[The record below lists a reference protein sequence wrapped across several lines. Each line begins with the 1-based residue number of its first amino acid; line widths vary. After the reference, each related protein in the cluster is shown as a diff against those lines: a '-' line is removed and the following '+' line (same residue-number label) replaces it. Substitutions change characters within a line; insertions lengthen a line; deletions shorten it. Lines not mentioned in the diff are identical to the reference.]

1 MKKIVTVIFICLI
14 VLKLGIGG
22 QSIHESAKKGDIEKI
37 KSMIKENP
45 ELIFLQNRYGMIP
58 LHTSA
63 YNGKIEVF
71 EFFLKKGVDLN
82 SATRTGKTALFYAEI
97 NQQKNMIAF
106 LESKGLKK
114 KFMNFPR
121 LIGKY
126 LEQKKPGR
134 QPELFAPGI
143 VSTIGMQHGSIA
155 FTPDQK
161 EVY

>member
-97 NQQKNMIAF
+97 NQQKNMIACQW
-106 LESKGLKK
+106 
-114 KFMNFPR
+114 
-121 LIGKY
+121 LILY
-126 LEQKKPGR
+126 PGQR
-134 QPELFAPGI
+134 VPVVSRVSSAPGTYQLI
-143 VSTIGMQHGSIA
+143 SENS
-155 FTPDQK
+155 
-161 EVY
+161 